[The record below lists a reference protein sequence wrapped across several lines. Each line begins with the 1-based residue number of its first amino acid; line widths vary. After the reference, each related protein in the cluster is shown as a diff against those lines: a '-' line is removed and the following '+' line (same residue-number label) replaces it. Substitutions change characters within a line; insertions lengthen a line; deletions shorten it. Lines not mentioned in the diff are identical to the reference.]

1 MKNKAEKFYTVK
13 KPKEKMTHCRVE
25 YELAEQVRKVL
36 PDFSQKVGFKVSFQG
51 FVEKAIR
58 ECVEREKPK
67 ENI

>member
-1 MKNKAEKFYTVK
+1 MNKAKTKKAREKIKFVRIDW
-13 KPKEKMTHCRVE
+13 P
-25 YELAEQVRKVL
+25 LAEQVREVL
-36 PDFSQKVGFKVSFQG
+36 LDFSRRVGFKVSFQK

>member
-1 MKNKAEKFYTVK
+1 MNKAKTKKAREKITLV
-13 KPKEKMTHCRVE
+13 RVDWP
-25 YELAEQVRKVL
+25 LAEQVREVL
-36 PDFSQKVGFKVSFQG
+36 LDFSRRVGFKVSFQK

>member
-1 MKNKAEKFYTVK
+1 MNKAKTKKAREKITFV
-13 KPKEKMTHCRVE
+13 RVDWP
-25 YELAEQVRKVL
+25 LAEQVREVL
-36 PDFSQKVGFKVSFQG
+36 LDFSRRVGFKVSFQK

>member
-1 MKNKAEKFYTVK
+1 MNKAKTKKAREKITLV
-13 KPKEKMTHCRVE
+13 RVDWP
-25 YELAEQVRKVL
+25 LAEQVREVL
-36 PDFSQKVGFKVSFQG
+36 LDFSRRVGFKVLFQK